1 MLEAE
6 TMRFSLKVC
15 KILLKILTGKIL
27 KIKILHKIYSGSIAT
42 TGCGPPSAGVNDSGW
57 SSCSMGV
64 CNIE

>member
-42 TGCGPPSAGVNDSGW
+42 TGCGPPSAGVNDSG
-57 SSCSMGV
+57 
-64 CNIE
+64 